1 MAILQ
6 KIRNQSILL
15 LVVVGLAL
23 LAFLIGDF
31 LNSGATYFNKSR
43 ENVAEIN
50 GEGIHY
56 TEYQAAINQMT
67 EVYKI
72 ESGVQSL
79 DENLTNQIRRSVWES
94 LVNEKLLNAEAE
106 KLGLT
111 VTTEELSDRLIGN
124 NIHPLIMQR
133 RAFVD
138 ENGTFSRNV
147 LLNFVSVVNSDD
159 AESNEQI
166 NQLRQYWLFWENAVR
181 TSILQEKYLAL
192 LNGAIS
198 ANAVDAKLNFEGR
211 KENIAASYVMQP
223 YYALSDSLFAVS
235 DNEVKKLYHERK
247 EQYKQE
253 PYRNILYATFEIV
266 PSQEDFDQAKA
277 DCDDLY
283 EEFCTSDDVIGLV
296 NRNSD
301 VPYTGYYYSE
311 ATVPAELKD
320 FAFSNAVNAVT
331 PVMFDGK
338 KYTMARIL
346 ETGIQMSDSVKL
358 RHIYL
363 QNSTQAFADSLENV
377 LKSGADFAELAAKY
391 SAVAQTAKNGGEI
404 GWVSQT
410 TVPEEVF
417 TPAFTK
423 NANDIFVLGSGSEFQ
438 IFQIMEKSPATPK
451 VRLAIYQHEV
461 VPSSRTQSNLYN
473 EAKQFIVENDTREK
487 FEAAAKEKAMALQS
501 GYNLHKND
509 EKVGQLEQS
518 RPIVRWAFEA
528 KEGAVSDVVECGD
541 YFVVATL
548 VKASDSYFR
557 PIEDVAA
564 ELRMELRND
573 KKAEQLK
580 TQLAG
585 QSLEQVAQT
594 INSDIKTA
602 EAVNMASYRFGS
614 AGMEPYVIG
623 ATTVLKAGETSAP
636 LKGNTGVYV
645 VRVDSVSA
653 LATTYDEASEIMQM
667 NMRMSYSFPYMVM
680 QDLREDAEIE
690 DNRFNF
696 Y

>member
-6 KIRNQSILL
+6 KIRNQSVLL

-50 GEGIHY
+50 GESIHY
-56 TEYQAAINQMT
+56 TEYQSAINQMT

-72 ESGVQSL
+72 EAGAQSL
-79 DENLTNQIRRSVWES
+79 DENTVNQLRRSVWES
-94 LVNEKLLNAEAE
+94 LVNEKLLEAEAE

-138 ENGTFSRNV
+138 ENGMFSRNA

-159 AESNEQI
+159 AEGNDQI
-166 NQLRQYWLFWENAVR
+166 SQLRQYWLFWENAVR

-192 LNGAIS
+192 LSDAIS
-198 ANAVDAKLNFEGR
+198 ANAVDAKQNFEGR

-235 DNEVKKLYHERK
+235 DSEVKKLYQERK
-247 EQYKQE
+247 DQYKQE

-266 PSQEDFDQAKA
+266 PSEDDFEQAKA
-277 DCDDLY
+277 DCNNLY
-283 EEFCTSDDVIGLV
+283 EKFCTTEDVISLV
-296 NRNSD
+296 NRESD
-301 VPYTGYYYSE
+301 IPYTGYYYSE
-311 ATVPAELKD
+311 NTVPAELKE

-346 ETGIQMSDSVKL
+346 ETGIQMPDSVKL

-363 QNSTQAFADSLENV
+363 QNSTKAVADSLETV
-377 LKSGADFAELAAKY
+377 LKAGADFAELAAKY
-391 SAVAQTAKNGGEI
+391 SAVAQTAQNGGEI

-410 TVPEEVF
+410 TIPEEVF

-423 NANDIFVLGSGSEFQ
+423 SANEIFVLGNGTEYQ
-438 IFQIMEKSPATPK
+438 IFQIMEKSPVTPK

-461 VPSSRTQSNLYN
+461 IPSSRTQSSLYS
-473 EAKQFIVENDTREK
+473 EAKQFVVENDSREK

-501 GYNLHKND
+501 GYNLRKND

-518 RPIVRWAFEA
+518 RPLVRWAFEA
-528 KEGAVSDVVECGD
+528 KEGAVSEVMTCGN

-548 VKASDSYFR
+548 VKASDDEIK
-557 PIEDVAA
+557 PIGDVAA

-573 KKAEQLK
+573 KKAEQLMAD
-580 TQLAG
+580 LAG
-585 QSLEQVAQT
+585 KSLEQVAQT
-594 INSDIKTA
+594 VNSDIKTA
-602 EAVNMASYRFGS
+602 EAINMASYRFGS

-623 ATTVLKAGETSAP
+623 ATTALKAGETSAP
-636 LKGNTGVYV
+636 LKGNTGVYI

-653 LATTYDEASEIMQM
+653 ATSTYDETSEIMQM
-667 NMRMSYSFPYMVM
+667 NMRMSYSFPYMIM
-680 QDLREDAEIE
+680 QNLREAAEIE